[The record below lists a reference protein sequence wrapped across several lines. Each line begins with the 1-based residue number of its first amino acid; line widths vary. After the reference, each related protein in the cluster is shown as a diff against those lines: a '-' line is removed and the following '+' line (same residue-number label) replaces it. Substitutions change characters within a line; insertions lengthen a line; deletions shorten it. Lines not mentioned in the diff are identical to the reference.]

1 MITKD
6 TLDDLKEEFDVR
18 NLILE
23 KDYNTGLYKYSID
36 TLRGVQY
43 VLSRLE
49 DIYKKQSENNYLNED
64 SQIESGIHRE

>member
-6 TLDDLKEEFDVR
+6 TLDDLKEELDIR
-18 NLILE
+18 RLILD

-43 VLSRLE
+43 VLFRLE
-49 DIYKKQSENNYLNED
+49 DIYKKQSEDNDNP
-64 SQIESGIHRE
+64 QIETCIHRG

>member
-6 TLDDLKEEFDVR
+6 TLDDLKDELDVR
-18 NLILE
+18 KLILD

-43 VLSRLE
+43 VLYRLE
-49 DIYKKQSENNYLNED
+49 DIYNKQSED
-64 SQIESGIHRE
+64 SDVSQIESGIHRE

>member
-6 TLDDLKEEFDVR
+6 TLDDLKEELDIR
-18 NLILE
+18 RLILD

-43 VLSRLE
+43 VLFRLE
-49 DIYKKQSENNYLNED
+49 DIYKKQSEDNENP
-64 SQIESGIHRE
+64 QIETCIHRG